1 MFTTSQRWIATYVV
15 ALGAVAVA
23 LLVVSSFEVPVLETA
38 RFWQALGTLVALG
51 IATETGSRSTLHWAW
66 ALGLVVA
73 LLHFWYDGFI
83 WSVRRRQVDP
93 TLSG

>member
-1 MFTTSQRWIATYVV
+1 MWWAERRTIRRVFRLSHIGAGG
-15 ALGAVAVA
+15 ALAFLVWMGS
-23 LLVVSSFEVPVLETA
+23 LLL
-38 RFWQALGTLVALG
+38 LG

-93 TLSG
+93 T